1 MGIDVQGNCVRD
13 SSVFKSCHS
22 TTLDI
27 SPGERMHVR
36 MSLYAHSVFL
46 QQCAS
51 DSPTLLIE
59 REEGVKKSEGGSDI
73 RKDESTGMGGG
84 CWDEGY
90 SQQRHLKPKSAE
102 VTVRK

>member
-1 MGIDVQGNCVRD
+1 MYRETVRE

-27 SPGERMHVR
+27 SPGERTHVR
-36 MSLYAHSVFL
+36 LSLYAHSVFL

-59 REEGVKKSEGGSDI
+59 KERSEGGSDI
-73 RKDESTGMGGG
+73 RKEESTGMGGG

-102 VTVRK
+102 VTV